1 MRNVFFCLL
10 VGILLL
16 GCSEENPSDVFVN
29 SANGDSSSSFIAE
42 LSSSDIANSSSS
54 EDFAISSSS
63 FGAIS
68 NTTET
73 SSSSWPQ
80 YSYGELID
88 ERDGQIYK
96 TIKIGEQTWM
106 AQNLNYAYL
115 QPTSTKDS
123 SSECYNN
130 ELENCTK
137 FGRLYL
143 WSAAMDSAGIFS
155 LDGKGCGKG
164 SGSCKAQPTKGVRG
178 VCPENWHIPTNSDMN
193 KYVNYANSSF
203 ESLHSVKHYWI
214 DNVIQPDLS
223 KDSIGKKHIIFWGSV
238 DLYGI
243 KFEDNSVLGI
253 DFTSYNNIFEI
264 SIFHRGE
271 IHAVRCVKDE
281 DTIHVEH
288 GELKD
293 ERDGQ
298 VYKTVKIGNQWWMA
312 ENLNFVDTQNTENFK
327 SSCYNNEP
335 DSCTKYGRLYRWRT
349 AMADS
354 LNLNDYDFKARGICP
369 EKWHVPSFN
378 EWETLV
384 DIVNNFATDLK
395 SKDGWINDGNG
406 ADSFGFNVL
415 PSGYRSPWLDS
426 KWDFL
431 GELACFWTTL
441 PWHELVLVLSTR
453 SIARVYSPCFSSD
466 RKDIFFHYDDE
477 EEPILTDYDEAPL
490 RCVKDSTEAE

>member
-1 MRNVFFCLL
+1 MIKKRLYTLLGIIHFLL
-10 VGILLL
+10 VA
-16 GCSEENPSDVFVN
+16 CSEENPSDVFVN
-29 SANGDSSSSFIAE
+29 SANGESSSSFIAE

-63 FGAIS
+63 FDAIS

-96 TIKIGEQTWM
+96 TIKIGEQIWM
-106 AQNLNYAYL
+106 AENLNYAYL
-115 QPTSTKDS
+115 QSTSTKDS
-123 SSECYNN
+123 SSECNNN
-130 ELENCTK
+130 EAENCTK
-137 FGRLYL
+137 FGRVYL
-143 WSAAMDSAGIFS
+143 WSAAMDSAGLFS
-155 LDGKGCGKG
+155 LDGKRCGKG
-164 SGSCKAQPTKGVRG
+164 VNCGSQPSKGVRG
-178 VCPENWHIPTNSDMN
+178 VCPENWHIPNESDINIFFDYSSNSIWI
-193 KYVNYANSSF
+193 
-203 ESLHSVKHYWI
+203 EHYWFLTENEKSEFKI
-214 DNVIQPDLS
+214 EMKLR
-223 KDSIGKKHIIFWGSV
+223 
-238 DLYGI
+238 
-243 KFEDNSVLGI
+243 
-253 DFTSYNNIFEI
+253 YNNFWTSEQRDNDKATGLYFINNTLTTT
-264 SIFHRGE
+264 SAYKGL
-271 IHAVRCVKDE
+271 AYPVRCVKDDE
-281 DTIHVEH
+281 KFHVEH
-288 GELKD
+288 GTMTD

-335 DSCTKYGRLYRWRT
+335 DNCTKYGRLYRWRT

-378 EWETLV
+378 EWKTLV

-395 SKDGWINDGNG
+395 SKDGWLNDGNG

-426 KWDFL
+426 EWGSL

-441 PWHELVLVLSTR
+441 PWHDLVLVLSTT
-453 SIARVYSPCFSSD
+453 SIVRAFSACFSSD
-466 RKDIFFHYDDE
+466 RKDIFFYYDDE
-477 EEPILTDYDEAPL
+477 DEPILTDYDEAPL
-490 RCVKDSTEAE
+490 RCVKDE